1 LATRVKLFS
10 FLLFALIACTSC
22 NKPSV
27 PSTPSFS
34 YRSSTS
40 LKSCGNI
47 VHKHT
52 ADGREFLCVELDPT
66 KIKRHGF
73 QPINIDLSNSTEG
86 VKVVVEYWSHAVD
99 DPYCNPGAST
109 AKKLRV
115 WHAKEG
121 TLTIPTPP
129 SSDITSLSEI
139 TFMLHNVVFEDE
151 KGNKAMLRDEA
162 FYNLGKIRM
171 PSRK

>member
-1 LATRVKLFS
+1 MVTRIKSLIFLIFS
-10 FLLFALIACTSC
+10 LIVCTSC
-22 NKPSV
+22 SKPSA

-34 YRSSTS
+34 YHSSTA

-52 ADGREFLCVELDPT
+52 ADGREFLRVELDPT

-73 QPINIDLSNSTEG
+73 QPINIDLSNSPEG
-86 VKVVVEYWSHAVD
+86 AKVVVEFWSHAVD
-99 DPYCNPGAST
+99 DPYCNPGASS
-109 AKKLRV
+109 AEKLRV

-129 SSDITSLSEI
+129 SNDITSLSEI
-139 TFMLHNVVFEDE
+139 TFMLHNVVFQDE
-151 KGNKAMLRDEA
+151 KGNKATLRDEA
-162 FYNLGKIRM
+162 FYNVGKMRM
-171 PSRK
+171 PNRK